1 MTIPNAALWRTA
13 VQAGVQLQML
23 MLHDAATEWI
33 ASEAARIDVYAL
45 HADAAMFGGRDAGK
59 GMANLIRALALLAY
73 AEGGVDFDGLH
84 FCTNHTH
91 CEAVR
96 GAA

>member
-1 MTIPNAALWRTA
+1 MQT
-13 VQAGVQLQML
+13 GVQLQL
-23 MLHDAATEWI
+23 LTLADADPAWV
-33 ASEAARIDVYAL
+33 AAEAERLDAYDL

-59 GMANLIRALALLAY
+59 GMANLIRALALLAH

-84 FCTNHTH
+84 FCVNHRH
-91 CEAVR
+91 CVEVR